1 MQDIKRIELM
11 VRVAQL
17 YHEYHQTQQEIAS
30 LLNLSRPTVSRLL
43 KEAEEKGIIQ
53 ITVVNP
59 LGDASE
65 LETALE
71 KLFKLKKVI
80 VIPSLNSNIQEVKER
95 LGESAAKY
103 LNSIVRDGDIIAVSW
118 GTTLYEVALRV
129 SPKRLNGV
137 KIVQSNGGVG
147 KNSINN
153 QGNEILRLFGKAFN
167 ATSFSLPIPA
177 IVDDK
182 QVAELLKRES
192 MTKEIFAL
200 LEAANIA
207 IFSIGI
213 PTSNSVLV
221 EAGYFT
227 AQDLL
232 ELHQKGAVGDI
243 CSRYFNIDG
252 EICDPDLNAR
262 TIGLELDKLRGKE
275 YSIAVAGGREKA
287 LGIIGACTAGYV
299 NVLITDE
306 AAAEEILQYKERKEN
321 S

>member
-11 VRVAQL
+11 VKAARL

-43 KEAEEKGIIQ
+43 KEAEEEGIIR

-59 LGDASE
+59 FGHASE

-71 KLFKLKKVI
+71 KLFNLKKAI
-80 VIPSLNSNIQEVKER
+80 VIPGLGSEVRRVKER
-95 LGESAAKY
+95 LGETAAKY
-103 LNSIVRDGDIIAVSW
+103 LNNIVRDGDIIAVSW
-118 GTTLYEVALRV
+118 GTTLYEVACRV
-129 SPKRLNGV
+129 SPKSLNGV

-147 KNSINN
+147 KNSIDNR
-153 QGNEILRLFGKAFN
+153 GKEILGLFGKALN

-182 QVAELLKRES
+182 HVAELLKRES
-192 MTKEIFAL
+192 LTKEIFDL

-207 IFSIGI
+207 LFSIGI
-213 PTSNSVLV
+213 PTTNSVLV

-227 AQDLL
+227 PEDFLQ
-232 ELHQKGAVGDI
+232 LHHKGAVGDI
-243 CSRYFNIDG
+243 CSRYFDIDG

-262 TIGLELDKLRGKE
+262 TIGLELDRLRFKQ
-275 YSIAVAGGREKA
+275 YSIAVAGGKEKA
-287 LGIIGACTAGYV
+287 PGIIGACTAGYV

-306 AAAEEILQYKERKEN
+306 AAAEEIIQHKKHKKE
-321 S
+321 